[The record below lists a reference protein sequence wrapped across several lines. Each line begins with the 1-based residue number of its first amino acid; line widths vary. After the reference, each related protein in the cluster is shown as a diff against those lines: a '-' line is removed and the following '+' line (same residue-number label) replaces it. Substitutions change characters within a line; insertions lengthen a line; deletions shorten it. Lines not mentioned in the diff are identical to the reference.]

1 MNVQYTVN
9 MHKRD
14 STSKQPP
21 IWLRIVLPLILIIAW
36 ITVSGIGGPY
46 FGKISDVSSTD
57 LTTFLPKTAESTKVN
72 DTLTKYQDSKSIPL
86 IIVFDNNDTKLTD
99 ANMTALKTAA
109 GKLEKI
115 DGVIGNVSAPIEA
128 SDNKAAFLA
137 VPLNTGGDFAKI
149 FSDTKRELASE
160 NLGMRYTLA
169 GPASFSRDIQNA
181 FSGIDGTLLLVALA
195 VVFVILLI
203 VYRSPF
209 LPVIV
214 LVSAMAAL
222 SAAIL
227 VVWHLAN
234 ANIVQLN
241 GQVQGILF
249 ILVIGAATDYSL
261 LYIAR
266 YREELTRFEKPWQAA
281 WEALKAAFEPILAA
295 AGTVVAGLLCLL
307 FSDLGSNK
315 ALGPVGG
322 IGIAFALLSALTF
335 LPAVLVLFGRGAFW
349 PRRPK
354 YEPELRDSYEHRHPV
369 WTKIGVL
376 VRRHPRRIWIGS
388 AVLLLAA
395 CMGIFQL
402 KADGVPQS
410 DLIMGSSE
418 AKDGQA
424 ILDKHFPGG
433 SGSPAYILAESGK
446 QSQVVAAIEK
456 DSGVDSVYVAASGV
470 DSGAVPVGKAEQKI
484 KDEIIKTVEAQRTAQ
499 LAAIKATLTAQM
511 KGMPAQ
517 AIEAAY
523 EQASAKVPSAET
535 IAASAYPFKDAK
547 TKVVDGNEL
556 LQVTLKDPAD
566 SFAARDTI
574 VRLRD
579 EVKKVDSSAMIGG
592 MSAIQYDTNNEAIR
606 DRTVL
611 IPLILGVITIILM
624 LLLRSIVAPLVL
636 LLTTLASFGAT
647 MGISALLF
655 NHVWQFAGAD
665 PAVVIYGFVFLVA
678 LGIDYNIFLMT
689 RVREETLKLGV
700 REGTIKGLVVTGGVI
715 TSAGVVLAAT
725 FAALGVIPVSFLVQI
740 AFIVAFGVLLDT
752 LLVRSLFVPALTLQ
766 IDRPMWWPSLGR
778 QKK

>member
-1 MNVQYTVN
+1 

-14 STSKQPP
+14 SSSKQPP
-21 IWLRIVLPLILIIAW
+21 LWLRIVLPLVLIIAW
-36 ITVSGIGGPY
+36 MVVSGIGGPY

-72 DTLTKYQDSKSIPL
+72 DALTKYQDNKNIPL
-86 IIVFDNNDTKLTD
+86 IIVFDNHGAKLT
-99 ANMTALKTAA
+99 NTNITALKTAA

-115 DGVIGNVSAPIEA
+115 TGVIGNISTPIVS
-128 SDNKAAFLA
+128 SDNEAAFLA
-137 VPLNTGGDFAKI
+137 VPLDTGGDFAKI
-149 FSDTKRELASE
+149 FSDTKRELAAE

-169 GPASFSRDIQNA
+169 GPASFSRDLQNA

-209 LPVIV
+209 LPIIV
-214 LVSAMAAL
+214 LVSAMMAL

-227 VVWHLAN
+227 VVWHLAK
-234 ANIVQLN
+234 AGTIQLN

-266 YREELTRFEKPWQAA
+266 YREELARFEKPWQAA
-281 WEALKAAFEPILAA
+281 REALRAAFEPILAA

-369 WTKIGVL
+369 WTKIGAL
-376 VRRHPRRIWIGS
+376 VRRHPRRIWVGS
-388 AVLLLAA
+388 TVLLLAA

-402 KADGVPQS
+402 KANGVPQS
-410 DLIMGSSE
+410 DLIIGNSE

-424 ILDKHFPGG
+424 ILDAHFPGG
-433 SGSPAYILAESGK
+433 SGSPAYILADENK
-446 QSQVVAAIEK
+446 QAQVITVLEK
-456 DSGVDSVYVAASGV
+456 DSGVDSVSVAASGATAG
-470 DSGAVPVGKAEQKI
+470 SVPVGRAEQKI
-484 KDEIIKTVEAQRTAQ
+484 KDTIMQKVVAERNAQ
-499 LAAIKATLTAQM
+499 LAALYAQIAARLA
-511 KGMPAQ
+511 GRPA
-517 AIEAAY
+517 AVIEAAY
-523 EQASAKVPSAET
+523 NQASESIPSAESL
-535 IAASAYPFKDAK
+535 ADMAYPFKDARP
-547 TKVVDGNEL
+547 KVVDGQVL
-556 LQVTLKDPAD
+556 LQATLKDPAD
-566 SFAARDTI
+566 SFAARDTV

-579 EVKKVDSSAMIGG
+579 AVKRVDSAAMIGG
-592 MSAIQYDTNNEAIR
+592 VSAIQYDTNNEAIR

-611 IPLILGVITIILM
+611 IPLILVVITVILM
-624 LLLRSIVAPLVL
+624 LLLRSVVAPLVL

-647 MGISALLF
+647 MGVSALLF
-655 NHVWQFAGAD
+655 NHVWHFAGAD
-665 PAVVIYGFVFLVA
+665 PSVVIYGFVFLVA

-752 LLVRSLFVPALTLQ
+752 ILVRSLFVPALTLQ
-766 IDRPMWWPSLGR
+766 IGEKMWWPSL
-778 QKK
+778 KKKE